1 MEHIVNELS
10 SLSEKYNL
18 RLNKRKSEILTLEKA
33 EEIQGIRCTLMV
45 KYLGIKVS
53 ADIKNQRRLAKEQ
66 IQRNL
71 NVLRWKLRGAEPDV
85 VQQLT
90 CCLARSLLIYIGTP
104 MVTAGLWRRKDIDSL
119 EAGLYRKILFLGNT
133 IPNKVSPP
141 YRVKDVSDWL

>member
-1 MEHIVNELS
+1 
-10 SLSEKYNL
+10 
-18 RLNKRKSEILTLEKA
+18 
-33 EEIQGIRCTLMV
+33 MV
-45 KYLGIKVS
+45 KYLGIKFS
-53 ADIKNQRRLAKEQ
+53 ADIKNQRRLTKEQ

-119 EAGLYRKILFLGNT
+119 EAGLYQKILFLGNT
-133 IPNKVSPP
+133 IPNKAIQNTMTSIRLAGEAKENLAKNARDESTRTNRITSFFPP
-141 YRVKDVSDWL
+141 QEY

>member
-1 MEHIVNELS
+1 
-10 SLSEKYNL
+10 
-18 RLNKRKSEILTLEKA
+18 
-33 EEIQGIRCTLMV
+33 MV
-45 KYLGIKVS
+45 KYLVIKVS

-71 NVLRWKLRGAEPDV
+71 NVLRWKLRGAEPDD

-141 YRVKDVSDWL
+141 YRVKDVSEWL